1 MSVFVEVG
9 RGEVERRRQ
18 LDPLNVSVSAP
29 STSPVILVPVR
40 FDAEREA
47 YLQN

>member
-9 RGEVERRRQ
+9 LGEVEGWQ

-29 STSPVILVPVR
+29 STRPVILVPER
-40 FDAEREA
+40 FTAEREA